1 MLNQFNH
8 WHLQHLIRPRIA
20 KAFLHFLSLRLCVR
34 FLKSVN
40 WQIKDAEM
48 SVKLLYLLSLVCVL
62 LWPKIEK
69 SRKQNA
75 CGLFGPY
82 TYITNSGVC
91 PGLWISILNHQSRLD
106 QIFHSDRRRTR
117 LPLRWCPHNYS
128 FTL

>member
-8 WHLQHLIRPRIA
+8 WHLQHLIRHRIA
-20 KAFLHFLSLRLCVR
+20 KAFLHFLFLRLCVR

-48 SVKLLYLLSLVCVL
+48 SVKLLYLLSVVCVL

-82 TYITNSGVC
+82 TYITNGGV
-91 PGLWISILNHQSRLD
+91 IVLD
-106 QIFHSDRRRTR
+106 CGFRSLITNQDLTPDFPFR
-117 LPLRWCPHNYS
+117 
-128 FTL
+128 